1 MDDTQQ
7 YDSPQ
12 GVTTDDDNG
21 NAAAGPDAY
30 TAVKLKGLHI
40 APRKV
45 RVVADR
51 IRGKGVEEALNLL
64 QFTPKAAAEPLRK
77 LLFSAVA
84 NARSL
89 HGVDVDDLIVQT
101 IFVDQAEMM
110 KRWTPRAQG
119 RATRILKKTSHVTLQ
134 LGLAQ

>member
-7 YDSPQ
+7 NEDQ
-12 GVTTDDDNG
+12 Q
-21 NAAAGPDAY
+21 AAADVGDVQIDGTAPLA
-30 TAVKLKGLHI
+30 AVKLKGLHI

-51 IRGKGVEEALNLL
+51 IRGKGVQEALDLL
-64 QFTPKAAAEPLRK
+64 QFTPKLAAEPLRK

-84 NARSL
+84 NARFVG
-89 HGVDVDDLIVQT
+89 GVDVDDLYVET
-101 IFVDQAEMM
+101 IFVDQAETM

-134 LGLAQ
+134 LGVAL

>member
-1 MDDTQQ
+1 MDDTQNDTELQ
-7 YDSPQ
+7 VDATEETS
-12 GVTTDDDNG
+12 GVKG
-21 NAAAGPDAY
+21 FAP
-30 TAVKLKGLHI
+30 VRLKGLHI

-45 RVVADR
+45 RVVADQ
-51 IRGKGVEEALNLL
+51 IRGKSAGKALDLL
-64 QFTPKAAAEPLRK
+64 AFTPRGAAEPLRK

-84 NARSL
+84 NAREQNEGL
-89 HGVDVDDLIVQT
+89 DVDELVVQT

-134 LGLAQ
+134 LGFGL

>member
-1 MDDTQQ
+1 MDENQQ
-7 YDSPQ
+7 YDQ
-12 GVTTDDDNG
+12 
-21 NAAAGPDAY
+21 AQQHAEAGPGTEAPLAL

-45 RVVADR
+45 RMVADR

-64 QFTPKAAAEPLRK
+64 QFTPKGAAEPLRK
-77 LLFSAVA
+77 LLYSALS

-89 HGVDVDDLIVQT
+89 HGVDVDALIVQT

-134 LGLAQ
+134 LGLVD

>member
-7 YDSPQ
+7 YD
-12 GVTTDDDNG
+12 
-21 NAAAGPDAY
+21 GPEMGTEEA
-30 TAVKLKGLHI
+30 TIESTGPGEMSAVRLKGLHI

-64 QFTPKAAAEPLRK
+64 QFIPKVAAEPLRK
-77 LLFSAVA
+77 LLWSAVA

-89 HGVDVDDLIVQT
+89 QGVDVDDLVVQT
-101 IFVDQAEMM
+101 IFVDQGESM

>member
-7 YDSPQ
+7 YD
-12 GVTTDDDNG
+12 
-21 NAAAGPDAY
+21 GPETGTEEASIES
-30 TAVKLKGLHI
+30 TGPGEMSAVSLKGLHI

-64 QFTPKAAAEPLRK
+64 QFIPKVAAEPLRK
-77 LLFSAVA
+77 LLWSAVA

-89 HGVDVDDLIVQT
+89 QGVDVDDLVVQT
-101 IFVDQAEMM
+101 IFVDQGESM